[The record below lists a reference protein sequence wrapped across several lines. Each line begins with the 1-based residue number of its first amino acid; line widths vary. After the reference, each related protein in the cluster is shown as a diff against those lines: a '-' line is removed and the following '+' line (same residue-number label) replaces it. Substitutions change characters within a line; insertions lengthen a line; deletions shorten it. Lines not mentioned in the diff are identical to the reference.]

1 MKRKRRRFTFEG
13 EEIDRFE
20 KVNDEIVIPT
30 IPIDLEEH
38 YFIEFLSFE
47 TREWM
52 KREEEIKFRNSRRR
66 MQITD

>member
-1 MKRKRRRFTFEG
+1 MKRKRRRLT
-13 EEIDRFE
+13 FE

-30 IPIDLEEH
+30 VPIDLEEH

-52 KREEEIKFRNSRRR
+52 KREEEIKFRNSRHR

>member
-38 YFIEFLSFE
+38 YFIEFFHS
-47 TREWM
+47 
-52 KREEEIKFRNSRRR
+52 KRGSG
-66 MQITD
+66 

>member
-30 IPIDLEEH
+30 CSDRFRRALFH
-38 YFIEFLSFE
+38 RVSFIRNAGVDE
-47 TREWM
+47 TGGGD
-52 KREEEIKFRNSRRR
+52 
-66 MQITD
+66 QI

>member
-1 MKRKRRRFTFEG
+1 MKRRFTFE
-13 EEIDRFE
+13 EIDRVE

-30 IPIDLEEH
+30 VPIDLEEH

>member
-30 IPIDLEEH
+30 VPIDLEEH
-38 YFIEFLSFE
+38 YFIEFLSFD

-52 KREEEIKFRNSRRR
+52 KRGGGD
-66 MQITD
+66 QI